1 MQSLNIKPNYV
12 NYSSSSPNI
21 TKHKRHH
28 ISLSPKPKHTPK
40 KYFHHPQPIFTIR
53 EQYFTHKH
61 KNANTNIL
69 YLKKIKLNNISKE
82 INKTLKTFL
91 FQNLSPTHNKKL
103 LPSLG
108 GAHHQHYYT
117 RYASRNNYQTQSDV
131 NIHLSRNKTINNKVG
146 VDVQRSKVF
155 KHIYEMKSITN
166 AIGNK
171 YLKAA
176 LEKENKRNIKK
187 FLSISPSHCV
197 SQSKEPLSPKN
208 IRNRRYVI

>member
-21 TKHKRHH
+21 TKYKRHH

-61 KNANTNIL
+61 KNANTNML

-103 LPSLG
+103 LPSV
-108 GAHHQHYYT
+108 AAVHHQHRHT
-117 RYASRNNYQTQSDV
+117 RNNHQTQSDV

-155 KHIYEMKSITN
+155 KLIYEMKSITN

-176 LEKENKRNIKK
+176 LEKENKRNIKQ
-187 FLSISPSHCV
+187 FLSISPS
-197 SQSKEPLSPKN
+197 QTKEPLSPKS
-208 IRNRRYVI
+208 IHNRRYVI

>member
-1 MQSLNIKPNYV
+1 MQSLNIKLNYV

-21 TKHKRHH
+21 TKYKRHH

-103 LPSLG
+103 LPSV
-108 GAHHQHYYT
+108 AAVHHQHRHT
-117 RYASRNNYQTQSDV
+117 RNPMQSDV

-146 VDVQRSKVF
+146 VDAQRSKVF

-176 LEKENKRNIKK
+176 LEKENKRNIKQ
-187 FLSISPSHCV
+187 FLSISPS
-197 SQSKEPLSPKN
+197 QTKEPLSPKN
-208 IRNRRYVI
+208 IHNRRYVI